1 VLTLRIL
8 ILVDCYLPST
18 KASGKLVHDLAVEL
32 RRRGH
37 EPVVLTPSDAIEG
50 TSQLRVEDGITVLRV
65 RAGQIKGAAK
75 LQRAIR
81 EARLSATLWRGTG
94 NYLRENPCELILFYS
109 PTIFFGPLVARL
121 KKLWRCSA
129 YMILRDI
136 FPDWAVDAGVLR
148 RGLIYR
154 YFRRVAEAQYRA
166 ADLIAVQSES
176 NRAHFATNFPGER
189 FRIEVL
195 LNWTA
200 PVDQRRPSPE
210 WRRRLGLAGKIVFFY
225 GGNIGIAQDMDNLM
239 RLAAN
244 FAANPNVAFLFVGE
258 GSEVARLQKAI
269 ASRSITNVQILP
281 SVAQD
286 DYLAMVSEF
295 DVGLISL
302 DARLK
307 SHNVPGK
314 LMSYL
319 NWGLPVLASL
329 NPGNDLFAL
338 LESSGAGFCIRNGDD
353 DGLFRLA
360 FAMASD
366 SALRATMS
374 CNARRLLD
382 ETFSVANAVDS
393 IFHHLASHSLLS
405 LPPEARAVA
414 HSGAETSSETPHH
427 ALAAKN

>member
-1 VLTLRIL
+1 LRIL

-32 RRRGH
+32 CHRGH
-37 EPVVLTPSDAIEG
+37 EPVVLTPSDAVVWPSTVAI
-50 TSQLRVEDGITVLRV
+50 EDGITVVRV
-65 RAGQIKGAAK
+65 RTGRIKGAAK
-75 LQRAIR
+75 WQRALR
-81 EARLSATLWRGTG
+81 EARLSASLWRGAG
-94 NYLRENPCELILFYS
+94 GYLRENPCDLILFYS

-121 KKLWRCSA
+121 KNLWGCPA
-129 YMILRDI
+129 YLILRDI

-154 YFRRVAEAQYRA
+154 YFRRVAAAQYRA

-176 NRAHFATNFPGER
+176 NRAHFANRSPGDPAR
-189 FRIEVL
+189 VEVL

-200 PVDQRRPSPE
+200 PVDHRRRRPE
-210 WRRRLGLAGKIVFFY
+210 WRRRLGLSGKVVFFY

-239 RLAAN
+239 RLAAK
-244 FAANPNVAFLFVGE
+244 FAQDPGVAFLFVGE
-258 GSEVARLQKAI
+258 GSEVPRLQKLI
-269 ASRSITNVQILP
+269 ASRRITNVQILP

-286 DYLAMVSEF
+286 EYLAMVSEF

-302 DARLK
+302 DARLT

-353 DGLFRLA
+353 GGLFRLA
-360 FAMASD
+360 SAMAGD
-366 SALRATMS
+366 SGLRATMS
-374 CNARRLLD
+374 CNARHLLD
-382 ETFSVANAVDS
+382 QKFSVANAADS
-393 IFHHLASHSLLS
+393 ILRHLSSHGLLALPLDSQSRVAAQDEGGSDRTHH
-405 LPPEARAVA
+405 VF
-414 HSGAETSSETPHH
+414 
-427 ALAAKN
+427 AAKS